1 MDESEY
7 TSESECP
14 EGGQELYTF
23 QRQRKI
29 MPSTWEGVEINKVNR
44 IPEGGIDG
52 LKIYE
57 LNTTASTSSNK
68 QELLKDGRKWKKVM
82 GMCVTQTLPFW
93 NSHMCCSATV
103 TKTEREGTENLSRK
117 S

>member
-7 TSESECP
+7 TRESECH

-29 MPSTWEGVEINKVNR
+29 MPSIWEGAEIEKINR
-44 IPEGGIDG
+44 IPEVGIDG

-57 LNTTASTSSNK
+57 LNTTASTSNNK
-68 QELLKDGRKWKKVM
+68 QELLKDSR
-82 GMCVTQTLPFW
+82 MCVTQTVKDPTDVKMYSVNIELL
-93 NSHMCCSATV
+93 HM
-103 TKTEREGTENLSRK
+103 
-117 S
+117 

>member
-1 MDESEY
+1 M
-7 TSESECP
+7 
-14 EGGQELYTF
+14 YTF

-29 MPSTWEGVEINKVNR
+29 MPSTWEGVEIDKVNR

-82 GMCVTQTLPFW
+82 GMCVTQTVKDPTDVKIYSVNIEL
-93 NSHMCCSATV
+93 NMVQSILRS
-103 TKTEREGTENLSRK
+103 SRK
-117 S
+117 EKMDD